1 MFCKDN
7 VIDFYSVLLKYKLDS
22 LFEKFGFQ
30 NLPVTEYAHVTP
42 YKGRQQH

>member
-7 VIDFYSVLLKYKLDS
+7 VIDFYSILLKYKPDS
-22 LFEKFGFQ
+22 LFEKFDFQ
-30 NLPVTEYAHVTP
+30 NLPVTEYAHVTL